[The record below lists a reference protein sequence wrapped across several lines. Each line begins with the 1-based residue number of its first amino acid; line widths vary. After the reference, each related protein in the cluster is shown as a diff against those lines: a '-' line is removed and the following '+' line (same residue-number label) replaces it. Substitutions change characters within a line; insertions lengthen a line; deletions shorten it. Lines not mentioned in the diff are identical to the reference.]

1 YPTRDKGTAL
11 MADLRKQVFTG
22 LVPPQAGEAI
32 VREVW
37 PSIMAAPVPAAML
50 AATLGRILNRSI
62 IGAPLAWLLLIPV
75 YFSKVLPF
83 LAKRYTLTNR
93 RVMTQRGLLP
103 KPTHQVALAHI
114 DDIKI
119 RPNVNSDFYR
129 AADLDVIANGK
140 VALTLHGVP
149 DPETFRQA
157 ILNACKAWAPGKVKE
172 PFIPAKVEK

>member
-1 YPTRDKGTAL
+1 MVAIS
-11 MADLRKQVFTG
+11 KQVFTG

-32 VREVW
+32 IREVW
-37 PSIMAAPVPAAML
+37 PSVMAAPVPGAPMAAS
-50 AATLGRILNRSI
+50 LGRILNRSI
-62 IGAPLAWLLLIPV
+62 VGAPLAWLLLIPV

-93 RVMTQRGLLP
+93 RVMIQRGLRP
-103 KPTHQVALAHI
+103 SPTHEIPLADI

-119 RPNVNSDFYR
+119 QRNINSDFYR
-129 AADLDVIANGK
+129 AADLEIIANGK

-157 ILNACKAWAPGKVKE
+157 ILNACQAWAPGKVKT
-172 PFIPAKVEK
+172 PFIPAKEEK